1 MSKLYERL
9 ISDQLSAHFNNIFHN
24 FLAAFR
30 ASYGCQTTLLRIVED
45 WKAALD
51 ENKYVGAVL
60 MDLSKAFDCLPHDLL
75 IEKLKAYGVTQE
87 SCNLM
92 SSYLSDRLQRVKI
105 GNNVSSWST
114 IIKGVPQGSILG
126 PLLFNIFINDI
137 FYFVTKTTIY
147 NYADDNTVSYSD
159 KDLEILKETL
169 ISECLKLLRW
179 FVDNQMQA
187 NPDKFQSISV
197 GKKTHSALASLEI
210 ADVSIPCSEN
220 VKLLG
225 VELDYKLDFDIQV
238 TQICKKAARQLNVLQ
253 RLSKFLNEKSRFLIY
268 KSFIQSNFN
277 YCPLVWHFCSK
288 TNTEKLEKIQFRAL
302 KVVFC
307 DYESD
312 YATLLNKAQ
321 MPTLHISRLRCIAAE
336 AYKCIYNLSPDY
348 IRDLVELKQSSY
360 NFRYENTAK
369 VPKVRTTAYGKKSFR
384 FEAARVWN
392 SLPNEMRTA
401 ENFPEFRRMV
411 RTWTG
416 PRCGCAIC
424 SCSGG

>member
-1 MSKLYERL
+1 M
-9 ISDQLSAHFNNIFHN
+9 
-24 FLAAFR
+24 
-30 ASYGCQTTLLRIVED
+30 ED

-51 ENKYVGAVL
+51 KNMYIGAVL

-75 IEKLKAYGVTQE
+75 LAKLKAYGVNEE

-92 SSYLSDRLQRVKI
+92 GSYLSNRHQRVKI
-105 GNNVSSWST
+105 GKNVSSWSS

-126 PLLFNIFINDI
+126 PLLFIIFINDI
-137 FYFVTKTTIY
+137 FYFVTKTTLY
-147 NYADDNTVSYSD
+147 NYADDNTVSYSH
-159 KDLEILKETL
+159 KDIETLKETL
-169 ISECLKLLRW
+169 ISECLKLLKW

-187 NPDKFQSISV
+187 NPEKFQAISV
-197 GKKTHSALASLEI
+197 GKKTQSAMTNIEI
-210 ADVSIPCSEN
+210 ADVSIPCADH

-225 VELDYKLDFDIQV
+225 IELDYKLDFDVQV

-253 RLSKFLNEKSRFLIY
+253 RLSNFLNEKSRFLIY

-288 TNTEKLEKIQFRAL
+288 TNTEKLEKIQYRAL
-302 KVVFC
+302 KIVFN
-307 DYESD
+307 DYVSN
-312 YATLLNKAQ
+312 YATLLEKAQ

-336 AYKCIYNLSPDY
+336 AYKCIYNLSPEY
-348 IRDLVELKQSSY
+348 IRDLVELKQSVY
-360 NFRYENTAK
+360 NFRYENTAR
-369 VPKVRTTAYGKKSFR
+369 VPTVKTTAYGKRSFR

-401 ENFPEFRRMV
+401 NSFSDFRRLV

-424 SCSGG
+424 SGSGG